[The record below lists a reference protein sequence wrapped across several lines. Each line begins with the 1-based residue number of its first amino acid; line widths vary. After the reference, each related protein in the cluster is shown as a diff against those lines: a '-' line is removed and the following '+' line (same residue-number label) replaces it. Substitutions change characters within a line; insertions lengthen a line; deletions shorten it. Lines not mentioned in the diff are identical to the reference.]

1 MTGKLY
7 LGVDGGQ
14 SSTKALVGNA
24 EGKILGRGLGGPC
37 NHARL
42 GEGRAKLERALTE
55 AVGQA
60 LEPLG
65 LTLAEACFQGICI
78 GMSGGPDD
86 KREIIQRLIRA
97 DSYDITTD
105 AHVALYG
112 AVAGGAGAVVIAG
125 TGSIALSRDS
135 QGRIWRAG
143 GWGYVFGDEGSAFD
157 IARLSLRASLA
168 AEEGWG
174 PSTPLR
180 AALLAATESNS
191 ANQLL
196 HRWYAGDFSRDQTAD
211 WSRLVEFAASGGD
224 TVAQS
229 ILEGT
234 GKSLAQLA
242 ATAARMAS
250 LTVENAKICP
260 IGGVFANKSVLRS
273 FSESLDDISGIRP
286 SAPVALPENGAL
298 RAATEG
304 VRLSPN

>member
-14 SSTKALVGNA
+14 SSSKALVGNA
-24 EGKILGRGLGGPC
+24 AGEILGRGVGGPC
-37 NHARL
+37 NHARK

-60 LEPLG
+60 LAPLG
-65 LTLAEACFQGICI
+65 LTLAEARFHRICI

-86 KREIIQRLIRA
+86 KREIIQHLIQA
-97 DSYDITTD
+97 DAYDVTTD
-105 AHVALYG
+105 AHIALYG
-112 AVAGGAGAVVIAG
+112 AVAGGAGAIVISG

-157 IARLSLRASLA
+157 IARLSLRAALA

-174 PSTPLR
+174 PSTALR
-180 AALLAATESNS
+180 AALLAATESDS

-196 HRWYAGDFSRDQTAD
+196 HRWYGGDFSRDRTAD
-211 WSRLVEFAASGGD
+211 WSRLVEQAASGGD
-224 TVAQS
+224 SVAQS
-229 ILEGT
+229 ILNNA

-242 ATAARMAS
+242 ASAAGMAF
-250 LTVENAKICP
+250 LRGENAHISP
-260 IGGVFANKSVLRS
+260 IGGVFANKSVLQS
-273 FSESLDDISGIRP
+273 FSESLDDILGIRP
-286 SAPVALPENGAL
+286 STPAALPEDGAL

-304 VRLSPN
+304 IRLSQS

>member
-24 EGKILGRGLGGPC
+24 EGEILGRGVGGPC

-42 GEGRAKLERALTE
+42 GEGRAKLERALSE

-60 LEPLG
+60 LAPLG
-65 LTLAEACFQGICI
+65 LTLAEARFHRICI

-86 KREIIQRLIRA
+86 KREIIQRLIQA
-97 DSYDITTD
+97 DSYDVTTD
-105 AHVALYG
+105 AHIALYG
-112 AVAGGAGAVVIAG
+112 AVPGGVGAVVIAG

-174 PSTPLR
+174 PSTTLR
-180 AALLAATESNS
+180 AVLLAATQSGS

-196 HRWYAGDFSRDQTAD
+196 HRWYAGEFSRDQTAD
-211 WSRLVEFAASGGD
+211 WSRLVEQAASQGD

-234 GKSLAQLA
+234 GKSLAELA

-250 LTVENAKICP
+250 LPAGNAKICP
-260 IGGVFANKSVLRS
+260 IGGVFANKVVLQS
-273 FSESLDDISGIRP
+273 FSGSLNDILGVGPAIP
-286 SAPVALPENGAL
+286 AALPADGAL
-298 RAATEG
+298 RAAAEG
-304 VRLSPN
+304 ISLTQS